1 MNLTEKYTTF
11 SKRSYMRAAL
21 CVKNS
26 TKLAN
31 SVDSRY
37 TAIPH
42 HCPDKTNNVYSG
54 KNRFPA
60 GLPPGAMI
68 PTM

>member
-42 HCPDKTNNVYSG
+42 HCPDKTITTCIQEKTAFLLVCHL
-54 KNRFPA
+54 A
-60 GLPPGAMI
+60 L
-68 PTM
+68 